1 VTGPRSRHA
10 RRIALAAALAALAAA
25 APAEDIPRAAPYPEL
40 RERVDVALESGLER
54 VVRELHLGSQVG
66 DGRLAVA
73 IADISD
79 LHRPRLAAL
88 NGDRMMYASS
98 LPKLAILL
106 AAYTR
111 AGRERMALDGP
122 VREDV
127 VSMIRYSN
135 NAAAT
140 RVLDWAGRDELLEL
154 LQAPHLRLYDP
165 EHDGG
170 FWVGKDYSRN
180 PAFRPDPLHNVVH
193 GVTAIQAARYW
204 YLLET
209 GRLVTAEHRREM
221 KEILGTPVF
230 QIKLVRGLAGRPEA
244 RIFRKSGT
252 WRIFHADSA
261 LIESGGRR
269 LIIAAIAHDPLGA
282 QWIVALAE
290 PLYDLLMAQR

>member
-1 VTGPRSRHA
+1 LTCA
-10 RRIALAAALAALAAA
+10 RWIAAAAALLLVATA
-25 APAEDIPRAAPYPEL
+25 APAGDVPRAGPYPEL
-40 RERVDVALESGLER
+40 RDRLDAGLQAGLEG
-54 VVRELHLGSQVG
+54 VVRDLDLGAHVS
-66 DGRLAVA
+66 DGRLSMA

-98 LPKLAILL
+98 VPKLAILL
-106 AAYTR
+106 AAFTR
-111 AGRERMALDGP
+111 AGREHIALDGP

-140 RVLDWAGRDELLEL
+140 RVLDWAGREALLEL

-165 EHDGG
+165 EHNGG
-170 FWVGKDYSRN
+170 LWVGKDYSRN

-193 GVTAIQAARYW
+193 GATAIQAARYW

-209 GRLVTAEHRREM
+209 GRLVSPGHQREM

-261 LIESGGRR
+261 LVESGERR
-269 LIIAAIAHDPLGA
+269 LILVVIAHDPRGA
-282 QWIVALAE
+282 QWIVSLAE
-290 PLYDLLMAQR
+290 PLYDLLLGR